1 MEGSVPPPM
10 WYTWWLQFTEEG
22 FIFPGLLPSRPG
34 PRPNGNSTA
43 MAPNLLTH
51 GSGIRW
57 LEPELAHTAGQ
68 VVFTPD
74 SCPVKGPS
82 REEI

>member
-1 MEGSVPPPM
+1 MDLCTPM

-34 PRPNGNSTA
+34 PRPDGNSTA
-43 MAPNLLTH
+43 MAPNLLTY

-57 LEPELAHTAGQ
+57 LEPGLAHIAGQ

-74 SCPVKGPS
+74 GCPVKGPS